1 MRFAARAGTS
11 GNRSESAPQNV
22 LRRVAFFGF
31 LSLFFHQLIIGAQT
45 DAPAGTQVVNI
56 ATATVRTAS
65 GQIQARA
72 VSNAAVTLVAS
83 PPLALVKSADPP
95 GTVEPGSA
103 IRYMLRFEN
112 QSGIPLTNVLLKDL
126 LDAAV
131 VGVGGITTGTVRNIG
146 PGTGS
151 LTVDGF
157 YEPIGREVRWIVGT
171 LPPGFAGEVSFRAT
185 LGASVPNETIVRN
198 AFTLV
203 SDQDP
208 NGVDSNEVTNAVV
221 GPALALEL
229 AATRSRVEVGE
240 PAGFE
245 LRIRNLES
253 ALDLSDATIRLTL
266 PKGFRYLEGSYRVD
280 GRKGRKP
287 AVKAGDRTLTVEVGD
302 LPSGEEVV
310 AILVGVPG
318 AEARPGEAVARA
330 RARALTP
337 AGIRIASGPAEAM
350 LRVVRGDLVHEA
362 VLAGRVFADIDGD
375 GVPSRDEPAIPGVRL
390 YLEDGTQVLTDVAGK
405 YHIEGI
411 RPGMHVLKID
421 PETLPTGLDPTRSWE
436 RGRGTAAVQFV
447 DLGASELFKANFALS
462 GGEDAY
468 ASLRVDLAGP
478 EPPASG
484 VDEDPAPGGSGVSPG
499 VTASDGAG
507 ERDAAVASPAL
518 HGPTAPGEQPAE
530 REARE
535 PPLLLASA
543 IFETG
548 SADFRPESEEI
559 LEGYTE
565 LLRQGGFSGRLRG
578 VREASGESTVLGRAR
593 ARALEKALREALDL
607 PAAGGPEDTGARLAS
622 IVPASNPAGPSAS
635 GAPPGRGGGDAA
647 EAILKRLPQGLYIL
661 SPRQGEIMRG
671 ERVDVDVAF
680 PTGLRPRLRVD
691 GRVVPEERIGVRMTT
706 SHSGMS
712 LYRYVGVDLAEGT
725 NLLALDAIG
734 TDGSSKRVA
743 VQVDR
748 VGAPGRILIRGKGGA
763 QPADGRTPGRAIVE
777 VRDALGHPVADGT
790 LVTVQAGQ
798 GMVLGVDADPVSEGF
813 QVRTRGGRASVRLS
827 PAPAAETRTILATA
841 GAASGEGKV
850 RFGPYLRQWVVAGL
864 GQADWHSEGARA
876 GGSESFGEFSEGSET
891 TGRLAFFAK
900 GRVGERSLLSVSY
913 DSARVRDED
922 SLFRLQDPTKLFP
935 IYGDSSVQSYDLQ
948 SQAKLALR
956 WERDRSMVTYGD
968 FRTGLTAAELARYDR
983 ALSGVM
989 ADVETRRWSVHT
1001 FGASTPQTAGRDVV
1015 AADGSSGPYRLS
1027 RHPIVSYSETVILEI
1042 RDRFHSER
1050 ILATTPQSRFVDYD
1064 IDYESGKI
1072 LFRSPVP
1079 FHDVAF
1085 NPIFIVITYEAVDA
1099 SGDNL
1104 VAGGRIGFRPSARY
1118 EFGTTA
1124 VHEEREFGSFS
1135 LTGADFTVRPWG
1147 GAAVTAEYARTSD
1160 AGDLAGAYAVRFTT
1174 ALGRRVSLGAYV
1186 RDVPADFSNP
1196 SMTGLS
1202 EMGTHKQGLEVRAAL
1217 PDGSR
1222 LLAETFRQERQ
1233 IQGIHQ
1239 ENTSVSWERP
1249 AGAMTWD
1256 VGGRALAGTTEAT
1269 GEDGRSG
1276 LVHAGVR
1283 ARLGERL
1290 EGSLRRQQVVA
1301 GETVAGYPTRTDIGA
1316 GYRINDQV
1324 RAFLRHEI
1332 DQGDVHTSQRNIIGV
1347 EGALNDYT
1355 TVESRYALE
1364 DAINGS
1370 RGYALMGVR
1379 TRFPIGRYWTADLRT
1394 ERSETVVGL
1403 DGSDFT
1409 SFTAGAEYLPGK
1421 TKFTGRYEV
1430 RLGEMET
1437 RHLLTASGALKVTP
1451 DLVLFARNRVNLS
1464 RPDLGDSRVD
1474 ADGLL
1479 GLAYRPLD
1487 SDKWNWLGRLQAIRG
1502 ETLPGGGTTLA
1513 AAPRARGLLSVFELN
1528 YQPAPRWHLL
1538 GRYASRL
1545 ARDAFDGSDVRT
1557 YTEIWE
1563 SRALVDLAKRTTAG
1577 VTVRFLRQ
1585 PATQTAL
1592 TGVGVET
1599 GYMVARDL
1607 WAVAGYNI
1615 TGFSDAKFPDG
1626 DRRAQGPFFSLRFKF
1641 DESLFGGLLDSPKG
1655 ESAPRLAEEQERNE
1669 PEAGAAASPG
1679 LLDP

>member
-11 GNRSESAPQNV
+11 GNRTESARQNAFK
-22 LRRVAFFGF
+22 RVAFFGI
-31 LSLFFHQLIIGAQT
+31 LSLFFHQSIMGAQT
-45 DAPAGTQVVNI
+45 AAPAGTQIVNV
-56 ATATVRTAS
+56 ATATVRTPA
-65 GQIQARA
+65 GQVQARA
-72 VSNAAVTLVAS
+72 TSNAAVTSVAS
-83 PPLALVKSADPP
+83 PPLGLVKSADPA

-103 IRYMLRFEN
+103 IRYTLRFEN
-112 QSGIPLTNVLLKDL
+112 QSGIPLTNVLLRDP
-126 LDAAV
+126 LDSTV
-131 VGVGGITTGTVRNIG
+131 IGVGGITTGTVRNKG
-146 PGTGS
+146 SGSGS
-151 LTVDGF
+151 LTVNGF
-157 YEPIGREVRWIVGT
+157 YDPMGREVRWIVGT
-171 LPPGFAGEVSFRAT
+171 LPPGFIGEVSFRAT

-198 AFTLV
+198 TFTLV

-208 NGVDSNEVTNAVV
+208 NGVDSNEVANAVV

-245 LRIRNLES
+245 LRVRNLES
-253 ALDLSDATIRLTL
+253 ALDLRGATIRLTL
-266 PKGFRYLEGSYRVD
+266 PKGFRYLEGSYRVA
-280 GRKGRKP
+280 GKKGRKP
-287 AVKAGDRTLTVEVGD
+287 AVKAGDRTLTVEIGD
-302 LPSGEEVV
+302 LPSGEDVV
-310 AILVGVPG
+310 AILVGVAG
-318 AEARPGEAVARA
+318 AEARPGEAIARG

-337 AGIRIASGPAEAM
+337 AGIRIASGTAEAS

-362 VLAGRVFADIDGD
+362 VLAGRVFADIDGN

-421 PETLPTGLDPTRSWE
+421 PETLPGGLDPIRSWE
-436 RGRGTAAVQFV
+436 RGRGSATVQFV

-468 ASLRVDLAGP
+468 ASLRVEIA
-478 EPPASG
+478 EPKPAASG
-484 VDEDPAPGGSGVSPG
+484 GEEGVAPGGLISSPG
-499 VTASDGAG
+499 ATPRAAG
-507 ERDAAVASPAL
+507 EREALLSP
-518 HGPTAPGEQPAE
+518 PEE
-530 REARE
+530 RDGRE

-543 IFETG
+543 IFETA

-559 LEGYTE
+559 LEAYTE
-565 LLRQGGFSGRLRG
+565 LLRQSGFAGRVTG
-578 VREASGESTVLGRAR
+578 VREASSDSTVLGRAR
-593 ARALEKALREALDL
+593 ARALEKALSEALDL
-607 PAAGGPEDTGARLAS
+607 PAAGGPEDGGARLAS
-622 IVPASNPAGPSAS
+622 IVPVSKPVGSPGS
-635 GAPPGRGGGDAA
+635 GASSGPGGGDPA
-647 EAILKRLPQGLYIL
+647 EAVLKRLPQGLYVL
-661 SPRQGEIMRG
+661 SPREGAIMAG
-671 ERVDVDVAF
+671 ERIDVEVAF
-680 PTGLRPRLRVD
+680 PTGLRPRLRVG
-691 GRVVPEERIGVRMTT
+691 GRVVPEERVGVRMTT
-706 SHSGMS
+706 SRSGMS
-712 LYRYVGVDLAEGT
+712 LHRYIGVELAEGT
-725 NLLALDAIG
+725 NLLALEAIG
-734 TDGSSKRVA
+734 LDGSSKRVA

-748 VGAPGRILIRGKGGA
+748 VGAPGRILIRGKGGS

-790 LVTVQAGQ
+790 MVTVQAGE
-798 GMVLGVDADPVSEGF
+798 GAVMGVDADPVSEGF
-813 QVRTRGGRASVRLS
+813 QVRTKGGRASIRLS
-827 PAPAAETRTILATA
+827 PTPSAETRTVLATA
-841 GAASGEGKV
+841 GAAAGEGKI

-876 GGSESFGEFSEGSET
+876 GGGETFGEFAEGSKT

-922 SLFRLQDPTKLFP
+922 ALFRLQDPAKLFP

-948 SQAKLALR
+948 SQGKLALR
-956 WERDRSMVTYGD
+956 WERDRSMVMYGD

-989 ADVETRRWSVHT
+989 ADVETQRWSVHT
-1001 FGASTPQTAGRDVV
+1001 FGATTPQTAGRDVI

-1027 RHPIVSYSETVILEI
+1027 RRPIVSYSETVILEI

-1050 ILATTPQSRFVDYD
+1050 VLATTPQSRFIDYD
-1064 IDYESGKI
+1064 IDWESGKI

-1079 FHDVAF
+1079 FQDAAF
-1085 NPIFIVITYEAVDA
+1085 NPIFIVVTYEGVDG

-1118 EFGTTA
+1118 EFGSTA
-1124 VHEEREFGSFS
+1124 VHEERGSGDFS
-1135 LTGADFTVRPWG
+1135 LTGIDFTVRPWT

-1160 AGDLAGAYAVRFTT
+1160 AGDLAGAYAVRFTA

-1202 EMGTHKQGLEVRAAL
+1202 EVGTHKQGLEVRAAL

-1222 LLAETFRQERQ
+1222 LVAETFQQERR

-1239 ENTSVSWERP
+1239 ENTSVAWERP
-1249 AGAMTWD
+1249 AGPVTWD

-1276 LVHAGVR
+1276 LLHAGVR

-1316 GYRINDQV
+1316 GYRINDKV

-1332 DQGDVHTSQRNIIGV
+1332 DQGDVHTSQRNIVGV
-1347 EGALNDYT
+1347 EGALNDHT

-1409 SFTAGAEYLPGK
+1409 SFAAGAEYLPGK
-1421 TKFTGRYEV
+1421 TKFTGRYELRV
-1430 RLGEMET
+1430 GELET
-1437 RHLLTASGALKVTP
+1437 RHLVTSAGALKLTP
-1451 DLVLFARNRVNLS
+1451 DLVLFARSRVNLS
-1464 RPDLGDSRVD
+1464 RPDLGASRTD

-1479 GLAYRPLD
+1479 GLAFRPLD
-1487 SDKWNWLGRLQAIRG
+1487 SDKWNWLGRVQAIRG

-1513 AAPRARGLLSVFELN
+1513 AAPGARGLLSVFELN
-1528 YQPAPRWHLL
+1528 YQPAPRWHLM
-1538 GRYASRL
+1538 GRYASRI
-1545 ARDAFDGSDVRT
+1545 ARDAFDGSNVRT

-1563 SRALVDLAKRTTAG
+1563 SRTLVDVAKRTTAG
-1577 VTVRFLRQ
+1577 VTIRFLRQ

-1592 TGVGVET
+1592 TGVGVEG

-1615 TGFSDAKFPDG
+1615 TGFSDEKFPDG
-1626 DRRAQGPFFSLRFKF
+1626 DRRAQGPFLSLRFKF
-1641 DESLFGGLLDSPKG
+1641 DESLFAGLIDRPEG
-1655 ESAPRLAEEQERNE
+1655 ERAPRLAEEQERDE
-1669 PEAGAAASPG
+1669 PASGRAGSPG
-1679 LLDP
+1679 LLDR